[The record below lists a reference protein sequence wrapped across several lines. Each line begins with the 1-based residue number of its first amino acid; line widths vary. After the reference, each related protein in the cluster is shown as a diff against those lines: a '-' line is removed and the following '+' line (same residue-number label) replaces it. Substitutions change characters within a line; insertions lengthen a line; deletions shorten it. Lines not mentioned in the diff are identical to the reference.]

1 MAHVTFR
8 NVSKTFSRQSRQ
20 FVVKFFFDSLLGRRR
35 GDQGDVHALT
45 DVSFDVRNGQS
56 LGIVG
61 HNGAGKSTLLNLVA
75 GLTVPESG
83 TVSVDGRL
91 MALLELGAGFHP
103 DLTGIENLRM
113 NAALCG
119 LTRKETERAQD
130 QIVDFAELKDFVR
143 EPLRTY
149 SAGMILRLAFSIA
162 VHVEPDIL
170 LLDEVL
176 AVGDKDFQQKCHRRI
191 FELRDRGT
199 ILLCVSHVPTTLHE
213 LCDRGLWIEKG
224 KVQMEGPAAEVFDA
238 YMTRPMAA
246 ETSA

>member
-1 MAHVTFR
+1 MAHVTFQ
-8 NVSKTFSRQSRQ
+8 NVSKTFIRQSSQ
-20 FVVKFFFDSLLGRRR
+20 FVVKFFLDALRGRRKA
-35 GDQGDVHALT
+35 GQGDVHAVT
-45 DVSFDVRNGQS
+45 DVSFDIRDGQS
-56 LGIVG
+56 MGIVG

-75 GLTVPESG
+75 GLTAPDAG
-83 TVSVDGRL
+83 TVSVEGRL

-103 DLTGIENLRM
+103 DLTGLENLRM
-113 NAALCG
+113 NASLCG
-119 LTRKETERAQD
+119 FTRKETDWAQD
-130 QIVDFAELKDFVR
+130 QIVDFAELQEFIR

-238 YMTRPMAA
+238 YMTRPVSA
-246 ETSA
+246 ESPA